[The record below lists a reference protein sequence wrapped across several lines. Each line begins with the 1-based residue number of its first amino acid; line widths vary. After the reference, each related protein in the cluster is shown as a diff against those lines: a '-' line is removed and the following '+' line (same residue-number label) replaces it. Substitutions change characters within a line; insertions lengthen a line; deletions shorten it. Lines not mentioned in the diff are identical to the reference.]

1 MRRNTSHNP
10 IANIVPRAAWMMLA
24 LAAAIGT
31 FWLVS
36 DQRAYAHEGRVI
48 GPYYFDVGFI
58 TEPAYEGHLNGVAL
72 RVNRI
77 VQPDSDAGDD
87 DDSHDDHAHGA
98 MDDDEAHRDTTVHGA
113 HFQSGGVDNGETYQ
127 YVIPDG
133 MEDLTIPYHT
143 HPRPFEGDIAVLDGT
158 GSGDNHEITITS
170 NGLEPPYVE
179 VMVGDTISW
188 FNNTGANAAIMSG
201 PHASMTDEILAE
213 TQNMIQTGGVM
224 LGHGV
229 SGLSVTL
236 EVEVTHVPSS
246 ASITLSLIES
256 ESVPG
261 YYEAPF
267 LPTATGEYKFRFRG
281 VVEELAIDEEYT
293 SSPSTFDSVIPGDQI
308 EFPDPVRSAREL
320 ENAVS
325 GARDNAATA
334 LEEAERGSN
343 SANIALGLGIV
354 AILAGLAG
362 AALGGYAFLTTR
374 ARQE

>member
-1 MRRNTSHNP
+1 MRRNNSHNP

-24 LAAAIGT
+24 LVAAIGA
-31 FWLVS
+31 FWVTS
-36 DQRAYAHEGRVI
+36 DQRASAHEGRLI

-72 RVNRI
+72 RVNR
-77 VQPDSDAGDD
+77 VVSSDSD

-98 MDDDEAHRDTTVHGA
+98 MDDDAHRDVTVHGA
-113 HFQSGGVDNGETYQ
+113 HFQSGGVDNGATYQ
-127 YVIPDG
+127 YVIPNG

-158 GSGDNHEITITS
+158 GSGDNHEINITS
-170 NGLEPPYVE
+170 GGLEPPYVE

-188 FNNTGANAAIMSG
+188 VNNTGANAAIMSG
-201 PHASMTDEILAE
+201 PHASMTDEILTE
-213 TQNMIQTGGVM
+213 TLNLIQTGGTM
-224 LGHGV
+224 LGPAV
-229 SGLSVTL
+229 TGLSVTL
-236 EVEVTHVPSS
+236 EVEVTHIPSG

-256 ESVPG
+256 EIEPG

-267 LPTATGEYKFRFRG
+267 LPTATGEYKFRFTG

-293 SSPSTFDSVIPGDQI
+293 SSPTTFDSVIPGDQI
-308 EFPDPVRSAREL
+308 EFPEPVRSAREL

-334 LEEAERGSN
+334 VEEAERGSN
-343 SANIALGLGIV
+343 SANIALGLAIV

>member
-1 MRRNTSHNP
+1 MRRNNSHNP

-24 LAAAIGT
+24 LAAAIGAS
-31 FWLVS
+31 WMVS
-36 DQRAYAHEGRVI
+36 DQRAQAHEGRVI

-77 VQPDSDAGDD
+77 VSTDSDSGSD

-98 MDDDEAHRDTTVHGA
+98 MDDDDAHRDVTVHGA
-113 HFQSGGVDNGETYQ
+113 HFQSGGVDNGGTYQ
-127 YVIPDG
+127 YVIPGG

-158 GSGDNHEITITS
+158 GSADNHEIRITS
-170 NGLEPPYVE
+170 GGLEPNYVE

-188 FNNTGANAAIMSG
+188 LNDTGANAAIMSG
-201 PHASMTDEILAE
+201 PHASMTDEILTE
-213 TQNMIQTGGVM
+213 TLNMIQTGGVA
-224 LGHGV
+224 LGPAV
-229 SGLSVTL
+229 TGLSVTL

-256 ESVPG
+256 ETVPG